1 MTNTPVGIK
10 YQGLKLDCSV
20 GFPITTLLIITYNCS
35 NIRIDFKL
43 QYANLNR
50 YVLPNRY
57 LRTLIKYISTQVVS
71 INFGF
76 PPLNQGFH
84 FKRSKPPTNHFVANA
99 KSGAAS
105 AVAKQSTTSSSS
117 SVTSST
123 TENRKSKKFLNKWRE
138 KASMSKFGKGTKSLV
153 MSCISIYYQIVVVIG
168 TEVVLKKSSW

>member
-1 MTNTPVGIK
+1 MICKQVG
-10 YQGLKLDCSV
+10 
-20 GFPITTLLIITYNCS
+20 
-35 NIRIDFKL
+35 NI
-43 QYANLNR
+43 
-50 YVLPNRY
+50 
-57 LRTLIKYISTQVVS
+57 
-71 INFGF
+71 FGF
-76 PPLNQGFH
+76 PPLNQGFR
-84 FKRSKPPTNHFVANA
+84 FKRSKTPTNHFVANA

-168 TEVVLKKSSW
+168 TEVVLKKSSWWIGCWRFIPKKKLLFLFQISVANSDNIMAK